1 MGIKKK
7 GEKMKKIPSFKL
19 SIVGLGIA
27 LNVIGTFTA
36 FSLKL
41 PILLDSIGT
50 IMVSFLLGPYYGII
64 TGLCG
69 SIVSGITFDIY
80 SLYFA
85 PVQIFV
91 GFFSSLVYNKGLMKD
106 NKRFLGVFV
115 ISIFSSFIGAI
126 IAAFV
131 FGGITS
137 SSSSYIVAILS
148 NMGISKV
155 LSVFIVQFLIDYLDR
170 FVAVSLVIL
179 VILKIPNNIKQEL
192 INN

>member
-1 MGIKKK
+1 
-7 GEKMKKIPSFKL
+7 MKKISPLKL

-27 LNVIGTFTA
+27 LNAVGTFIA

-50 IMVSFLLGPYYGII
+50 IMASFLLGPYYGII
-64 TGLCG
+64 TGFCG

-80 SLYFA
+80 SLYFV

-91 GFFSSLVYNKGLMKD
+91 GLFSGLMYKKGFIQD
-106 NKRFLGVFV
+106 KKRPLGVLV
-115 ISIFSSFIGAI
+115 ISIFSSFIGAV

-148 NMGISKV
+148 NIGVNKV
-155 LSVFIVQFLIDYLDR
+155 LSIFIVQFLMDYFDR
-170 FVAVSLVIL
+170 FLAVSLVMLAISN
-179 VILKIPNNIKQEL
+179 VPKNIKQKL
-192 INN
+192 VNN